1 MEASVRASARAR
13 CGRCVQAHATRSVR
27 AYTGRE
33 CALASA
39 PACVEAYVR
48 ASTRARCGRR
58 VRARA
63 MRGARV
69 CAQRECALAARLRQQ
84 ARLLR
89 LACVPAC
96 ERVSLRVGWRS
107 ERQLTSGGAVALRR
121 RDAGPMGPVRLPWR
135 SEWQLTGVARRSGAT
150 FEPRRLPNARGRGR
164 CRKRAVLH
172 AGSTFEQHAAV
183 AQPAQRTRARASA
196 RRAAL
201 RASSAGVQ

>member
-1 MEASVRASARAR
+1 MRASARAR
-13 CGRCVQAHATRSVR
+13 CGRYVQAHATRSVR

-107 ERQLTSGGAVALRR
+107 ERQLTSGGAIAPRR

-150 FEPRRLPNARGRGR
+150 FEPRKLPNARGRGR
-164 CRKRAVLH
+164 CRRRAVLH
-172 AGSTFEQHAAV
+172 AGSTFEA